1 MSQFDRGGKG
11 LTNEKRHPYIVEL
24 AVTADGLD
32 VGLSRRIINFHKSL
46 RIELRFGRR
55 ILRDE
60 QNYYRWCF
68 SDLATARAFI
78 KQFGGQVCDAPED
91 TP

>member
-11 LTNEKRHPYIVEL
+11 LTNERRYPYIVEL

-32 VGLSRRIINFHKSL
+32 VELSRRIINFHKSL
-46 RIELRFGRR
+46 HIEPRFGRR
-55 ILRDE
+55 IPRDE

-68 SDLATARAFI
+68 FDLATARAFI
-78 KQFGGQVCDAPED
+78 EQFGGTIIQ
-91 TP
+91 T

>member
-11 LTNEKRHPYIVEL
+11 LKNERRYPYVVEL
-24 AVTADGLD
+24 AVTAGGLD
-32 VGLSRRIINFHKSL
+32 VELSRRIINFHKSL
-46 RIELRFGRR
+46 HIELRFGRR

-68 SDLATARAFI
+68 ADLATASAFI
-78 KQFGGQVCDAPED
+78 EQFGGQFMTNKSD
-91 TP
+91 